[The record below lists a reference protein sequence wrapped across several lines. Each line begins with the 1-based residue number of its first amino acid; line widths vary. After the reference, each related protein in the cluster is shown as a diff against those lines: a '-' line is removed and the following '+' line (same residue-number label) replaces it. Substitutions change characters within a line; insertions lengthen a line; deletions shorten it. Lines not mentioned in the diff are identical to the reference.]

1 MVCDEPHA
9 ALASF
14 IFIAQEEENPT
25 WVMGDGEGPVNEPSC
40 KI

>member
-1 MVCDEPHA
+1 MVRDEPHA
-9 ALASF
+9 ALAS
-14 IFIAQEEENPT
+14 FIAQEEENPT